1 MRASSV
7 LFLVCLLHTV
17 QSRVTE
23 APTSALRP
31 KDELREL
38 VNTRVSDR
46 KVTVTAAASLSAE
59 IQTSAIRAVA
69 KLLATCGLGVWS
81 AKQGILDQQA
91 LSVLS
96 KLVFHLFQPCLLF
109 VNVAQTVSTQA
120 AKGDNGPA
128 FLLPAVGTFQIF
140 LGYVIGKVMSLFMY
154 GSDPEHESESKQFL
168 IGTTFGNSGP
178 LPLVFTD
185 ALFRTATDTTLL
197 PRSVAFISLYLLGW
211 SPLFWVVGSVILS
224 KKDDGSM
231 TKAQKRKVMLNRI
244 LSPPVLA
251 SLLGMVVGSNKF
263 LTSLFMPKD
272 GIFHPIFEGM
282 RTLSTGYLPAV
293 LLVLAGSLMTSS
305 GGGGTVASSRDAG
318 KKSAYMKFKESFGI
332 SSGKQFFKQVGALYV
347 CRFILMPMIGFA
359 VFEGLQ
365 YVAPGLYT
373 YLKNDPL
380 LLFVVLLETFMPSAQ
395 NSVTITQLAGDKEG
409 SAALSRTLL
418 AIYALG
424 TPAITYWLVK
434 LLHLTELSIH

>member
-1 MRASSV
+1 M
-7 LFLVCLLHTV
+7 L
-17 QSRVTE
+17 
-23 APTSALRP
+23 
-31 KDELREL
+31 
-38 VNTRVSDR
+38 
-46 KVTVTAAASLSAE
+46 
-59 IQTSAIRAVA
+59 
-69 KLLATCGLGVWS
+69 
-81 AKQGILDQQA
+81 
-91 LSVLS
+91 
-96 KLVFHLFQPCLLF
+96 
-109 VNVAQTVSTQA
+109 
-120 AKGDNGPA
+120 
-128 FLLPAVGTFQIF
+128 
-140 LGYVIGKVMSLFMY
+140 
-154 GSDPEHESESKQFL
+154 
-168 IGTTFGNSGP
+168 
-178 LPLVFTD
+178 
-185 ALFRTATDTTLL
+185 
-197 PRSVAFISLYLLGW
+197 
-211 SPLFWVVGSVILS
+211 GSVILS

-282 RTLSTGYLPAV
+282 RTVSTGYLPAV

-305 GGGGTVASSRDAG
+305 GGSGTVASSRDTG
-318 KKSAYMKFKESFGI
+318 KKSAYMQFKESFGI

-365 YVAPGLYT
+365 YIAPGLYT

>member
-1 MRASSV
+1 M
-7 LFLVCLLHTV
+7 CLLSTV
-17 QSRVTE
+17 SSR
-23 APTSALRP
+23 PTTTGARITSASALRSTE
-31 KDELREL
+31 ELRDVIAQE
-38 VNTRVSDR
+38 DQ
-46 KVTVTAAASLSAE
+46 KVRLAAAGGSLSAQ

-81 AKQGILDQQA
+81 AKKGILDQQA

-109 VNVAQTVSTQA
+109 VNVAQTVSNQA

-128 FLLPAVGTFQIF
+128 FLLPAAGTFQIF
-140 LGYVIGKVMSLFMY
+140 LGYIIGKIMSMFMY
-154 GSDPEHESESKQFL
+154 GSVPEHASESKQFL

-185 ALFRTATDTTLL
+185 ALFRSAPDTTLL

-211 SPLFWVVGSVILS
+211 SPLFWVVGSTILS
-224 KKDDGSM
+224 KEDDGSM
-231 TKAQKRKVMLNRI
+231 SKEQKRKVMMNRI
-244 LSPPVLA
+244 LSPPVIA
-251 SLLGMVVGSNKF
+251 SLLGMLVGSNKF
-263 LTSLFMPKD
+263 LTSLFIPKE
-272 GIFHPIFEGM
+272 GIFHPIYEGM
-282 RTLSTGYLPAV
+282 RTLSAGYLPAV
-293 LLVLAGSLMTSS
+293 LLVLAGSLMTST
-305 GGGGTVASSRDAG
+305 GGGTVVSG
-318 KKSAYMKFKESFGI
+318 KVAEGKSAYQRFKDSFGI
-332 SSGKQFFKQVGALYV
+332 TSGKQFFKQVGALYF
-347 CRFILMPMIGFA
+347 CRFFLMPMIGFS
-359 VFEGLQ
+359 VFEALQ
-365 YVAPGLYT
+365 YIAPGLYN

-424 TPAITYWLVK
+424 TPAITFWLVK
-434 LLHLTELSIH
+434 LLSLTDLHIH